1 MICESSVLLDITINY
16 SSFAS
21 SEVKGVKGVI
31 AEILAARWQLVVNQL
46 GEHLPELHE
55 EAFARHILI
64 GKHVEFHLI
73 MPSDIRQ
80 QLLILGFEER
90 GRRDGNR
97 LMSGRK
103 HRPAVATSLR
113 NEQPLA
119 RLQSLH
125 NRQIIDAASCAVR
138 EPEAGSILLLL
149 VIQVSVLDSDKPPI
163 GIEVRNLQPVDAL
176 LIRP

>member
-1 MICESSVLLDITINY
+1 M
-16 SSFAS
+16 
-21 SEVKGVKGVI
+21 
-31 AEILAARWQLVVNQL
+31 VNQL

-64 GKHVEFHLI
+64 RKHMEYHLI

-80 QLLILGFEER
+80 QLLILGLEER
-90 GRRDGNR
+90 GRRDGYR

-113 NEQPLA
+113 NKQPLA

-125 NRQIIDAASCAVR
+125 NRQVIDAASCAVR

-149 VIQVSVLDSDKPPI
+149 VIQVSVLNTDKPPI

>member
-1 MICESSVLLDITINY
+1 M
-16 SSFAS
+16 
-21 SEVKGVKGVI
+21 
-31 AEILAARWQLVVNQL
+31 
-46 GEHLPELHE
+46 
-55 EAFARHILI
+55 
-64 GKHVEFHLI
+64 EFHLI
-73 MPSDIRQ
+73 QSSDIRQ
-80 QLLILGFEER
+80 QLLILGLEER

-103 HRPAVATSLR
+103 HRPAVATSLC
-113 NEQPLA
+113 NKQLIA
-119 RLQSLH
+119 RFQSLH

-149 VIQVSVLDSDKPPI
+149 VIQVPVLNTDKPPI